1 MLRSS
6 RPLTIVGAALASFV
20 ATAQATVLVDVRDH
34 ALTRMADVVVVG
46 RVERVAVAPND
57 TSVSTWVEVAVES
70 AHKGTTGERLVLRQ
84 PGGELADR
92 GLVIP
97 GAPIFRV
104 GERQVLFLTEQA
116 DGTLQTTALGLGQF
130 RVVHSPLSGAL
141 VAERRLDAAVLG
153 GSPTRRLR
161 LRRLLRTIAR
171 AAADAPSGFVA
182 AAPAAIPLVAEDVVT
197 NDFTL
202 MDRPSARW
210 QEADEGMPIE
220 FSVAEGGDRDLGYD
234 ATVASVEDAL
244 AAWSDAPGAELLL
257 VRGIDEAPAPLLC
270 DGKSQIVFG
279 DPFGE
284 MAKPHHCSGVLAL
297 GGYCT
302 AGRAAPTH
310 EVNGVEFRR
319 ITEGNITFN
328 RGFGGCS
335 FWTSENLAEIV
346 THELGH
352 SIGIG
357 HSSETEEETSAVLKD
372 ATMYFR
378 AHFDGRGARLRSDD
392 IAAVRAVYP
401 GESGTEPADL
411 DDDGVLDAEDNC
423 PGNDPTLGIANA
435 AQSDLDGDGLGDL
448 CDPCPVGEEC
458 GLIVS
463 STLRATRKGRGSLRW
478 SGVVDGALDLD
489 GREAVRLELVA
500 GDGELLSSQAE
511 ARPVRG
517 GGKGKG
523 KGKGRGQGRIKV
535 RVGAAKISLTPLR
548 GGRHRL
554 RVRLRPFEPALA
566 SAPIVS
572 ANLTVGGHRFTTSL
586 LCRATPRHVLDC
598 RS

>member
-6 RPLTIVGAALASFV
+6 RRLTTLLAALASFA
-20 ATAQATVLVDVRDH
+20 ATAQATVLIDVRDH

-46 RVERVAVAPND
+46 RVERVAVAPSD
-57 TSVSTWVEVAVES
+57 TSVATWVEVAVES
-70 AHKGTTGERLVLRQ
+70 THKGPTSERLVLRQ

-92 GLVIP
+92 GLVVP
-97 GAPIFRV
+97 GAPVFRV
-104 GERQVLFLTEQA
+104 GERQVLFLTERA

-130 RVVHSPLSGAL
+130 RIVRSALTGTL

-171 AAADAPSGFVA
+171 AAAGAPRGLAVA
-182 AAPAAIPLVAEDVVT
+182 TTPAAIPLTAEDVVT

-220 FSVAEGGDRDLGYD
+220 FSVTEGGDRDLGYD

-244 AAWSDAPGAELLL
+244 AVWSDAPGADLLL

-284 MAKPHHCSGVLAL
+284 MAKPHQCSGVLAL

-302 AGRAAPTH
+302 TGRTSPTH
-310 EVNGVEFRR
+310 EVNGVAFRR

-335 FWTSENLAEIV
+335 FWTPENLAEIV

-411 DDDGVLDAEDNC
+411 DDDGVPDTEDNC
-423 PGNDPTLGIANA
+423 PGSDPTMGIANA
-435 AQSDLDGDGLGDL
+435 AQSDLDGDGVGDL
-448 CDPCPVGEEC
+448 CDPCPVGDDC

-478 SGVVDGALDLD
+478 NGVVDGALELD
-489 GREAVRLELVA
+489 GHEAVRLELVA

-517 GGKGKG
+517 GG

-572 ANLTVGGHRFTTSL
+572 ANLTVAGRRFTTSL